1 MKLRGKILAPMASL
15 AIVIIIVMSFINY
28 FFSIKSFEKE
38 LSSRIETE
46 TLTISKMLNIW
57 IEDQKV
63 MTNKVLKDM
72 VYFDILKEKDLAKDY
87 LKDSLDH
94 NELVFDYHVAVDG
107 GGIFSLTH
115 ENCAGSFKEKEWYKG
130 AVENKNTKEF
140 HVSQPYLNEDTG
152 KMMISISRY
161 FQDKNGI
168 TGVFSSDL
176 LMDDILKFL
185 NTLDLGEGSNIFIVN
200 KDGDILTHD
209 IEELKPKEDKFVNIK
224 DVYGEKI
231 EKILR
236 EDDSSLALK
245 ERKNTSVDGISKYY
259 YFKNIDDASWKIG
272 IAMSD
277 KIISET
283 IVKSI
288 YISSLAGITLLI
300 IVIITSMKMSSS
312 ISKPIVESVRI
323 LNSIGNLDL
332 SVNIPKEYVARKDE
346 IGEMACAFNIIID
359 KLKLFM
365 NRMVSSVQSNNTL
378 YVSTMDNIRELQR
391 QGEETSAATEEIS
404 AGMEETTA
412 TSQTVMAA
420 VEEIYES
427 INEFSKNV
435 QIVSRVSSDMKE
447 HANSSATEFI
457 KARENSK
464 SKYTKAKTNIEEAI
478 ESAKEVDKISLL
490 TDSITDIA
498 DQTTLLSLNAAI
510 EAARA
515 GEAGRGF
522 EIVAKE
528 IRNLAE
534 DSNEA
539 AVKIKDI
546 TGVISSSIVRLVK
559 DTKELI
565 ALMEDNVM
573 GDYDRFVDESIS
585 IRDGGIKLDKAVDE
599 ISKKSVEIEN
609 NAEGITVSI
618 QQITATIEETTTA
631 TVQIADKNVSMVGFI
646 HDINLGMESSNE
658 NTSEME
664 KLVDSV
670 NI

>member
-72 VYFDILKEKDLAKDY
+72 VYFDILKEKNLAKDY

-107 GGIFSLTH
+107 GEIFSLTH

-224 DVYGEKI
+224 EVYGEKI
-231 EKILR
+231 EKILM

-332 SVNIPKEYVARKDE
+332 SVNVPKEYVARKDE

-546 TGVISSSIVRLVK
+546 TGIISSSIVRLVK